1 MLFLAEGG
9 EQEHVS
15 LPLDAFPS
23 GFSVFG
29 ESMTQCWCNWTAV
42 LDFSTERGR
51 YIVPLV
57 TCCNGFQTQLGLT
70 LQIKNSGWSV
80 GPVKTAILDSVM

>member
-1 MLFLAEGG
+1 MLFLAKGG

-29 ESMTQCWCNWTAV
+29 EQ
-42 LDFSTERGR
+42 
-51 YIVPLV
+51 
-57 TCCNGFQTQLGLT
+57 
-70 LQIKNSGWSV
+70 
-80 GPVKTAILDSVM
+80 DSVLV